1 MKEVGTM
8 KEAEKAEREKENTE
22 RVKLH
27 AEIEKVNSERETALQ
42 GLRAH
47 FDRGSMLP
55 FVGT

>member
-8 KEAEKAEREKENTE
+8 KEAEKAEREEENT
-22 RVKLH
+22 LH

>member
-1 MKEVGTM
+1 M